1 MKILIVEDEKELALS
16 VKGYL
21 EQDNYLCEIAN
32 NFNEA
37 LEKLELYHYECAVV
51 DIMLP
56 DGSGLELVE
65 YLKKIHSSTGIIV
78 ASAKNSL
85 DDRIKGLKL
94 GADDYLSKP
103 YHLSELSARIK
114 SILRRRNFNGNNIIT
129 LEEIEIK
136 IEEREVFI
144 KNHRIDLTA
153 KEFDLLLYFTSN
165 INRVLTRE
173 AIAEHLIGDQADLI
187 DTFNFIYT
195 HIKNLRKKII
205 TSGGKDRIKTIY
217 STGYKFIS

>member
-1 MKILIVEDEKELALS
+1 MKILIIEDEKELALS

-56 DGSGLELVE
+56 DGSGLELVK

-114 SILRRRNFNGNNIIT
+114 SILRRRNFNGNNTIT

-144 KNHRIDLTA
+144 KNNRIDLTA